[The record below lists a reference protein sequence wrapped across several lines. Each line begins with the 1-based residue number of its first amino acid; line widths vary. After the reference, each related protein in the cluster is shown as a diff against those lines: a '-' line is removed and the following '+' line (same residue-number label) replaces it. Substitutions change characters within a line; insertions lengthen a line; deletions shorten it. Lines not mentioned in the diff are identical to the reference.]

1 MLLNSLARY
10 RHHRHWNEDQV
21 LNTLSGQSSEH
32 KEKSKSGPKNRSDV
46 QYSAIVLYI
55 YIYIYIYIISFTQI
69 KHVHTYIYTCIHIY
83 DI

>member
-10 RHHRHWNEDQV
+10 KHHRHWNEDQV

-32 KEKSKSGPKNRSDV
+32 NEKSKSGPKNRSDV
-46 QYSAIVLYI
+46 QYSAIV
-55 YIYIYIYIISFTQI
+55 SFTQI
-69 KHVHTYIYTCIHIY
+69 KHVHTYICTYIHIY